1 MKLLR
6 KKKEKATTNNSD
18 VSVWSLIKND
28 LLRLFW
34 LLMYSIVTCGI
45 IYMLYI
51 SLPFLFSRMYA
62 SVGSLIGVDFSNLT
76 LPDLAFWVMVSVS
89 VGLVFIIVIAALLL
103 QLIKLLTSKILVT
116 RVIKRKLKR

>member
-18 VSVWSLIKND
+18 ASVWSLIKND

-45 IYMLYI
+45 VYMLYI